1 MANFVRFTA
10 RDISVGFNA
19 DWMATKT
26 EKEFVDHESHHGFTK
41 DELKKAYRLITG
53 KKQKPEAKEETQAP
67 AEPGEGEAVK

>member
-10 RDISVGFNA
+10 RDITVGFNA

-41 DELKKAYRLITG
+41 EELKKAYRAITG
-53 KKQKPEAKEETQAP
+53 KKVKSEPVKEEETPEPAP
-67 AEPGEGEAVK
+67 EDGK